1 MNQEESV
8 QQILERTRYAAIEA
22 VHELAAPPVWPRAF
36 EWLLRLAAE
45 ARRACGAFEWIAL
58 GYLSLLNLLIS
69 LLPDRLPHAPRY
81 IALHVSISSA
91 IIALCFATQRAGTN
105 SGGARKPW
113 AGALRFARH
122 WYPQTFFLF
131 CFEELGRLV
140 HLVFPGWFDSW
151 LVAFDHALTGV
162 QPSIWLVQFANPA
175 LTDFLQ
181 MAYTS
186 YFLYLIVI
194 GVSLERR
201 GEMRA
206 FWTVMTGSA
215 AAYVMGYVISIFFPI
230 ESPHFALAALRH
242 GELRGGPFT
251 WLIGA
256 IEHYGRVHGAAFPSA
271 HVSGSTVA
279 ILGAWRYRRRLFWT
293 LLPLYVAM
301 LFSTVYGSYHYVA
314 DVLAGLAA
322 GAIGFQLGSKLMGC
336 RNSAPHAWPEE
347 PES

>member
-1 MNQEESV
+1 MNLEGSAQQTLQRPQYATIESV
-8 QQILERTRYAAIEA
+8 R
-22 VHELAAPPVWPRAF
+22 ELTAPPVWRRAF
-36 EWLLRLAAE
+36 EWILRLAAE
-45 ARRACGAFEWIAL
+45 ARRVCGAFEWIAL

-69 LLPDRLPHAPRY
+69 LMAHRLPQAPLY
-81 IALHVSISSA
+81 IALHVSIGSA
-91 IIALCFATQRAGTN
+91 IVALCLAAQRAATN
-105 SGGARKPW
+105 SRGARKSW
-113 AGALRFARH
+113 AGALRYARH
-122 WYPQTFFLF
+122 WYPQIFFLF

-140 HLVFPGWFDSW
+140 HLVFPGWFDPW
-151 LVAFDHALTGV
+151 LIAFDRALTGV
-162 QPSIWLVQFANPA
+162 HPSIWLVQFAHPA

-186 YFLYLIVI
+186 YFLFLIVV

-206 FWTVMTGSA
+206 FWTVMTASA
-215 AAYVMGYVISIFFPI
+215 VAYVIGYVVSIFFPI

-242 GELRGGPFT
+242 GEPPGGPFT
-251 WLIGA
+251 WLIGV
-256 IEHYGRVHGAAFPSA
+256 IERYGRVHGAAFPSA

-314 DVLAGLAA
+314 DVLAGLAV
-322 GAIGFQLGSKLMGC
+322 GAIGSQLGSKLMSC
-336 RNSAPHAWPEE
+336 RNAVPHAWLEE
-347 PES
+347 AES